1 MPSIAPLATSR
12 LHATFDPARI
22 PWEDSRA
29 IPLPRNGN
37 GRKNPFQPRAMQALN
52 LALQIRT
59 TGYNVYLSGEADL
72 GRSYMLLSYLRPQA
86 RKAATPPD
94 LVYVQN
100 FADPDRPSLLALPA
114 GQGKKF
120 KQSLKETLENIGKE
134 LARRFEATTYVKQR
148 AKLVDQFQNIRMG
161 LLHKMN
167 SVAVDKGFNLDMDE
181 NGGLTLYPLVEGK
194 RLSEEEFER
203 LDNTVRL
210 NLKRRGDSLVQAM
223 AGFMRQLNKAE
234 ESFHDDE
241 RDLERRAMGQVLD
254 ALLTPARQRILKACP
269 VPGLPE
275 YFTALREDIL
285 KNTESF
291 LPRDGGMQGQ
301 SGGDG
306 HSLPP
311 MDNIFYRYEVN
322 LLVDNS
328 GLNGAPI
335 VVEDHPTAVNLL
347 GCVERESEMGALVT
361 DFTLIKAG
369 SLHKANGGFLVLH
382 IEDLLQHPNA
392 WEGLLRALRSN
403 QARIEDT
410 GDTPDTAIRT
420 KGITPEP
427 LALDLK
433 VVLIG
438 GEELYETLLV
448 NDDRFAKLFRIKA
461 HMADV
466 TERTAENIR
475 IYLSHIARIIDE
487 NGLRPF
493 DRTALAWL
501 VDLGSHLCEDQR
513 RLSLKFPLLRELMI
527 EAAALA
533 EMRQLPLI
541 SAAIL
546 EEAYAAR
553 TYRANL
559 VEEIFMEEYD
569 REMIKVRTSGSAVGQ
584 VNGLSVTWHGDF
596 EFGLP
601 HRISC
606 TVGVGHEG
614 IIDLEREAELG
625 GPIHTKAMMILKSYL
640 TDLFARKK
648 PLVLS
653 GSLYFEQSYAGIE
666 GDSASGAE
674 LVALLSALADV
685 PVRLDLAFTGAVS
698 HSGQI
703 MAVGGVTRK
712 IEGFYKVCARH
723 GLTGSQ
729 GVIIPRDNVDHL
741 MLAPDVLAAV
751 EKKQFAIYPVRR
763 IEEALTLLTGL
774 PAGRRRKNGGFTAGS
789 LYDLAD
795 RRLERLGDYAQ
806 NAFRRSRKG

>member
-1 MPSIAPLATSR
+1 MPSIAPLPTSR

-22 PWEDSRA
+22 PWDDSRA

-37 GRKNPFQPRAMQALN
+37 GRKNIFQPRAMQALD

-59 TGYNVYLSGEADL
+59 SGYNVYLSGDPDL
-72 GRSYMLLSYLRPQA
+72 GRSYTLLSYLRPQA

-94 LVYVQN
+94 LVYVHN
-100 FADPDRPSLLALPA
+100 FSDPDRPTLLSLPS

-120 KQSLKETLENIGKE
+120 KQLLKEAVEAIGKE
-134 LARRFEATTYVKQR
+134 LGRRFEAATYVKQR
-148 AKLVDQFQNIRMG
+148 AKLVDQFQNVRMG

-167 SVAVDKGFNLDMDE
+167 SVAVHKGFNLDMDE

-223 AGFMRQLNKAE
+223 AGFMRQLNRAE

-241 RDLERRAMGQVLD
+241 RGLERHVMGQVLGT
-254 ALLTPARQRILKACP
+254 LLAPARQRILKACP
-269 VPGLPE
+269 VPGLKE
-275 YFTALREDIL
+275 YFDALREDIL
-285 KNTESF
+285 KNTEAF
-291 LPRDGGMQGQ
+291 LPREGVQ
-301 SGGDG
+301 SPVAGEG
-306 HSLPP
+306 HPLPAP
-311 MDNIFYRYEVN
+311 ENVFYRYEVN
-322 LLVDNS
+322 LLVDNG
-328 GLNGAPI
+328 GLSGAPI

-347 GCVERESEMGALVT
+347 GCVERESEMGTLVT

-410 GDTPDTAIRT
+410 GETSDTAIRT

-427 LALDLK
+427 LALNLK

-438 GEELYETLLV
+438 AEDLYESLLV

-466 TERTAENIR
+466 TERNALGIR
-475 IYLSHIARIIDE
+475 AYLTHIAMIVEE
-487 NGLRPF
+487 NKLRPF

-501 VDLGSHLCEDQR
+501 IDLGSHLCEDQR
-513 RLSLKFPLLRELMI
+513 RLSLKFPLLREMMI

-533 EMRQLPLI
+533 EMRQAPVV

-546 EEAYAAR
+546 EDAYAAR
-553 TYRANL
+553 TYRVNL

-569 REMIKVRTSGSAVGQ
+569 REMIKVRTSGAAVGQ

-674 LVALLSALADV
+674 LAALLSALADV

-712 IEGFYKVCARH
+712 IEGFFKVCARH

-741 MLAPDVLAAV
+741 MLAPDVLEAV
-751 EKKQFAIYPVRR
+751 EKKQFAIFPVRR
-763 IEEALTLLTGL
+763 IEEALTLLTGMA
-774 PAGRRRKNGGFTAGS
+774 AGRRRKNGSFTPGS
-789 LYDLAD
+789 LYALVDK
-795 RRLERLGDYAQ
+795 RLERLGDYAQ
-806 NAFRRSRKG
+806 NAFKRSRKT

>member
-1 MPSIAPLATSR
+1 MPTIAPLPTSR

-22 PWEDSRA
+22 PWDDSRA
-29 IPLPRNGN
+29 IPPLRN
-37 GRKNPFQPRAMQALN
+37 GRKNPFQPRAMQALD
-52 LALQIRT
+52 LALKIRA
-59 TGYNVYLSGEADL
+59 TGYNVYLSGEPDL
-72 GRSYMLLSYLRPQA
+72 GRSHMLLAYLRPQA
-86 RKAATPPD
+86 RKAPTPPD
-94 LVYVQN
+94 LVYVHN

-120 KQSLKETLENIGKE
+120 KESLKDLLESITKE
-134 LARRFEATTYVKQR
+134 LSRRFEANAYVKQR
-148 AKLVDQFQNIRMG
+148 AKLVDQFQNVRMG

-181 NGGLTLYPLVEGK
+181 SGGLTLYPLVEGK

-203 LDNTVRL
+203 LDTTVRL
-210 NLKRRGDSLVQAM
+210 KLKSRGDNLVQAM

-234 ESFHDDE
+234 EIFHDDE
-241 RDLERRAMGQVLD
+241 RDLERQTMGQVLD
-254 ALLTPARQRILKACP
+254 ALLTPVRQRILKACP

-285 KNTESF
+285 KNTEAF
-291 LPRDGGMQGQ
+291 LSRDGLAASPGAE
-301 SGGDG
+301 G
-306 HSLPP
+306 HIPAASESVL
-311 MDNIFYRYEVN
+311 YRYAVN

-328 GLNGAPI
+328 RVNGAPL
-335 VVEDHPTAVNLL
+335 VVEDHPAAVNLL

-410 GDTPDTAIRT
+410 GETPDTAIRT
-420 KGITPEP
+420 KGITPDP
-427 LALDLK
+427 LPLDLK

-438 GEELYETLLV
+438 GEELYESLLV

-475 IYLSHIARIIDE
+475 SYLGHVARIIDE
-487 NGLRPF
+487 SKLPAF

-501 VDLGSHLCEDQR
+501 IDLGSHLCEDQR

-527 EAAALA
+527 EASALA
-533 EMRQLPLI
+533 EMRQISLV

-553 TYRANL
+553 IYRANL
-559 VEEIFMEEYD
+559 VEDIFMEEYD

-674 LVALLSALADV
+674 LAALLSALADV

-712 IEGFYKVCARH
+712 VEGFFKVCARH

-741 MLAPDVLAAV
+741 MLSPDVLDAV

-763 IEEALTLLTGL
+763 IEEALTLLSGL
-774 PAGRRRKNGGFTAGS
+774 PAGRRRKNGGFTTGS
-789 LYDLAD
+789 LYDLVD
-795 RRLERLGDYAQ
+795 RRLEQLGGYAQ
-806 NAFRRSRKG
+806 NAFKRSRRS